1 MKTRAHD
8 EPSEKVSSF
17 GPTLKFMRLLW
28 AVDHELQSASK
39 RMKKTLGVT
48 GPQRLVLR
56 VLGRSPGSTPGHV
69 ARTLL
74 IDPSTLTGVLKR
86 LEDKNLIQRKMDP
99 EDGRRA
105 FLFLTTKGRTID
117 SRTSGTVESAVRK
130 ALSGSDPAELE
141 AARNILVRIDEEL
154 RRNV

>member
-1 MKTRAHD
+1 MNTT
-8 EPSEKVSSF
+8 SF

-56 VLGRSPGSTPGHV
+56 VLGRNPGTTPGEV
-69 ARTLL
+69 ARTLH

-86 LEDKNLIQRKMDP
+86 LEEKNLIQRKVDP
-99 EDGRRA
+99 TDGRRA
-105 FLFLTTKGRTID
+105 FLNLSARGRAID
-117 SRTSGTVESAVRK
+117 AKTSGTVEVAIRK
-130 ALSGSDPAELE
+130 ALAQSSERDVE
-141 AARNILVRIDEEL
+141 AARRVLLLIDEEL